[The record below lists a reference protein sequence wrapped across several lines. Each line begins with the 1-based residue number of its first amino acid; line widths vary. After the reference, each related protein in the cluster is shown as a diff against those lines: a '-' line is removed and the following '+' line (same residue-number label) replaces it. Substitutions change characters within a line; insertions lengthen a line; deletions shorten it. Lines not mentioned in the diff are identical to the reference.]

1 MDYLEKLNEQQQKAV
16 LAIDGKIKVVAGAG
30 SGKTR
35 VIAHRYAYLV
45 NEIGIDPANILC
57 MTFTNKAAQ
66 EMKSRI
72 GQFVHRGNINDFVC
86 TIHGFCVK
94 FLRREIYRIGYP
106 KTFSIIDEEDC
117 KELAKIVLNEYGLD
131 RQKST
136 IKNFLS
142 DVRQWKKGGGYIGK
156 YLLAETTLTPE
167 DITPFVRYIL
177 LQQKSYGLD
186 FSDIINM
193 TIYILQEYEDARKY
207 WQDVINYVMVDEVQ
221 DCNPDDWLIIN
232 TISEKYDNLFIV
244 GDPDQAIYE
253 WRGSAP
259 KYFVE
264 YEADQEIILNMNYR
278 STPDILNVANSIIK
292 HNKNRIKKDLIT
304 TKEPDCLALHYHAVT
319 EKKEAQ
325 WIAAQ
330 IEKLVESGNA
340 YSDIAILYRASY
352 LSRYIEEALID
363 KRIQYTVW
371 GGVRFF
377 ERKEIK
383 DLLAYLRLIVY
394 NDDLSLSRIVN
405 VPSRR
410 FGPSS
415 FDKLNNYAK
424 EENSLLFDS
433 LVRHKTE
440 FDNQAIYDFI
450 ELIEQCRSLKDTF
463 IISELSNYVLTRS
476 GLKDMYRKD
485 GDEER
490 LENITEL
497 MNSIKYYE
505 EVNAEEPDVSIE
517 TYLQDIALY
526 TNADYK
532 KDGPTVK
539 LMTIHQAKGLEFPYV
554 FVCGL
559 SEGIF
564 PNHRAI
570 RSRGMEGEEEERRL
584 MYVAVTRAEKALFLT
599 DSEGFNHNTGS
610 KYPSR
615 FLLEIKKNLIKV
627 EGTIDPSLLKGTKQL
642 IKDARNN
649 DTIEDPNGF
658 QVGDQV
664 EHRVFGK
671 GVIIDI
677 NERTKACKVI
687 FDNDEKKIKYLNP
700 SVIKTVLQNTDNEP
714 RQIEHDIFGFPIK
727 KNSNENHKKE

>member
-1 MDYLEKLNEQQQKAV
+1 MDYLSKLNEQQQEAV

-72 GQFVHRGNINDFVC
+72 GKFVQRGNINDFVC

-106 KTFSIIDEEDC
+106 KTFPIIDEEDS
-117 KELAKIVLNEYGLD
+117 KELAKITLD
-131 RQKST
+131 EFGIDRKQST
-136 IKNFLS
+136 IKRFLN
-142 DVRQWKKGGGYIGK
+142 DVHLAKKNGAYIGN
-156 YLLAETTLTPE
+156 YLVPDITLSPE
-167 DITPFVRYIL
+167 EITPFVRYVL
-177 LQQKSYGLD
+177 LQQKNYGLD
-186 FSDIINM
+186 FQDIIKM
-193 TIYILQEYEDARKY
+193 TIYILHNFEDAREY
-207 WQDVINYVMVDEVQ
+207 WQDIINYVMVDEVQ
-221 DCNPDDWLIIN
+221 DCNLSDWEIIE
-232 TISEKYDNLFIV
+232 TISSKYGNLFIV

-253 WRGSAP
+253 WRGSSP
-259 KYFVE
+259 IKLVD

-292 HNKNRIKKDLIT
+292 HNKNRIKKDLVT
-304 TKEPDCLALHYHAVT
+304 TKSHDCLALHYHAVS

-325 WIAAQ
+325 WIAQQ
-330 IEKLVESGNA
+330 IEKLVENGNS

-363 KRIQYTVW
+363 KRIQYSVW
-371 GGVRFF
+371 GGIRFF

-394 NDDLSLSRIVN
+394 NDDLSLARIVN

-415 FDKLNNYAK
+415 FSKLYQYAK
-424 EENSLLFDS
+424 DENSFLFDS
-433 LVRHKTE
+433 LVRHKTD
-440 FDNQAIYDFI
+440 FDNQAINGFI

-463 IISELSNYVLTRS
+463 ITSELANYVITRS
-476 GLKDMYRKD
+476 GLKDLYRND

-490 LENITEL
+490 LENIEEL

-505 EVNAEEPDVSIE
+505 EVNAEEPDTSIE

-564 PNHRAI
+564 PNHRSI
-570 RSRGMEGEEEERRL
+570 RAKGIKAEEEERRL

-599 DSEGFNHNTGS
+599 DSEGYNHNTGGV

-627 EGTIDPSLLKGTKQL
+627 EGKIEPSLIKGTKEI
-642 IKDARNN
+642 IKDIRNSES
-649 DTIEDPNGF
+649 IFEPNGF
-658 QVGDQV
+658 QVGDKV
-664 EHRVFGK
+664 EHKLFGT
-671 GVIIDI
+671 GFILDI
-677 NERTKACKVI
+677 NENSKTCKVI
-687 FDNDEKKIKYLNP
+687 FDNNEKKIKFLNP
-700 SVIKTVLQNTDNEP
+700 RVLKPILQKVDNKP
-714 RQIEHDIFGFPIK
+714 YQIEHDEFGFHVK
-727 KNSNENHKKE
+727 DRLKS